1 MELASAALAELQ
13 SRSYRVFV
21 SANDGLTD
29 RYGSDLLLA
38 EAFDR
43 QERELAS
50 NVRQAIGLRPPRE
63 SV

>member
-1 MELASAALAELQ
+1 LASAALAELQ
-13 SRSYRVFV
+13 SRSHRVLV

-29 RYGSDLLLA
+29 RYGSGLPLA

-50 NVRQAIGLRPPRE
+50 SMRQAIALPSPSE